1 MGKFKRKNEG
11 ESPKISTASLPDIVF
26 MLLFFFM
33 VATVLREVELK
44 VTNEIPKATEV
55 SKLQRKSLVSHIYVG
70 SGKYG
75 KWKGEKNCLQLNDA
89 IAEIKDIPAFVLA
102 ERASRHED
110 ERKLIWTSLKAD
122 NTAEMY
128 FIDQVTTELR
138 RVSPMG
144 HKISYTTKKEVNK

>member
-1 MGKFKRKNEG
+1 MNRK
-11 ESPKISTASLPDIVF
+11 
-26 MLLFFFM
+26 
-33 VATVLREVELK
+33 
-44 VTNEIPKATEV
+44 
-55 SKLQRKSLVSHIYVG
+55 
-70 SGKYG
+70 
-75 KWKGEKNCLQLNDA
+75 
-89 IAEIKDIPAFVLA
+89 PAFVLA
-102 ERASRHED
+102 ERAAGHED

>member
-1 MGKFKRKNEG
+1 
-11 ESPKISTASLPDIVF
+11 
-26 MLLFFFM
+26 M

-44 VTNEIPKATEV
+44 VTNELPKASEV

-70 SGKYG
+70 AGKYG
-75 KWKGEKNCLQLNDA
+75 KWKGENNCLQLNDA

-102 ERASRHED
+102 ERAARHED

-122 NTAEMY
+122 NKTEMY

-138 RVSPMG
+138 
-144 HKISYTTKKEVNK
+144 E